1 MSYNDGTE
9 KGKTVRI
16 TETWEGNYIPLAKIY
31 KALESGKSLSENNRL
46 EKVKTVREL
55 TESRK

>member
-31 KALESGKSLSENNRL
+31 KALESGKNHNNKL

-55 TESRK
+55 TEVRK